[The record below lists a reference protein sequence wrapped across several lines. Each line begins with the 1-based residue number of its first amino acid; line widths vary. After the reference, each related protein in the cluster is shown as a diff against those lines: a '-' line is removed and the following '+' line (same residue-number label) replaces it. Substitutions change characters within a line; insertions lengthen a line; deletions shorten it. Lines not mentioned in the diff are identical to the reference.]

1 MTDTETIVI
10 TDPDSDRYHTFGYI
24 SWWQQEVVRNATVM
38 VIGAGAL
45 GNEVI
50 KNLALM
56 GIGNILIADFDTI
69 EDSNLSRSVLFR
81 ADDRGRRKVDAAAEA
96 AKAINPDVK
105 VKAWHGD
112 INYEMGLG
120 VFRHVDAI
128 VGCLDNREAR
138 LSINRFSWAVD
149 RPWVDGAIQE
159 LMGIVRVFR
168 PGEGACYECTLTD
181 LDYQI
186 INLRYSCPLLAR
198 QDILMGKVPT
208 TPTSASIVAAFQTQE
223 ALKLLHDME
232 VQPGKALMINGLTN
246 DIYLTEYPV
255 KEACMSHSR
264 LEPIIELP
272 EATAAETTLA
282 DLLAIARERLGP
294 EAVLEFDSELV
305 IAMTCNSCGNEEP
318 IFKRMARL
326 YEDAAVC
333 PVCGA
338 KREMRMTHRITGEEA
353 FLERTFAEVDVPPL
367 GIVRARNGSERVY
380 YELTGDKATFCSSL
394 DLKSCHAAA
403 CPAETGANGCNR
415 NNRFA

>member
-1 MTDTETIVI
+1 MTETLVI

-24 SWWQQEVVRNATVM
+24 SWWQQEVVRDATILV
-38 VIGAGAL
+38 VGAGAL
-45 GNEVI
+45 GNEVM

-81 ADDRGRRKVDAAAEA
+81 SSDRGRRKVDAAAEGV
-96 AKAINPDVK
+96 KALNPDVN

-112 INYEMGLG
+112 INFEMGLG

-128 VGCLDNREAR
+128 IGCLDNREAR
-138 LSINRFSWAVD
+138 LSINRFSWAVN

-198 QDILMGKVPT
+198 QDILQGKVPT

-223 ALKLLHDME
+223 ALKLIHNME
-232 VQPGKALMINGLTN
+232 VLPGQALMINGLTN

-255 KEACMSHSR
+255 KEFCMSHSM
-264 LEPIIELP
+264 LDPIIELP
-272 EATAAETTLA
+272 EATAAKTTVA
-282 DLLAIARERLGP
+282 ELLAIAREQIGP
-294 EAVLEFDSELV
+294 EAVLEFNSELV
-305 IAMTCNSCGNEEP
+305 VSFYCDTCETEEP
-318 IFKRMARL
+318 VFQRMARL

-333 PVCGA
+333 PTCGNR
-338 KREMRMTHRITGEEA
+338 REMRLTHRITGDED
-353 FLERTFAEVDVPPL
+353 FLDRTLEQMDMPPL
-367 GIVRARNGSERVY
+367 GIIRARNGNESVY
-380 YELTGDKATFCSSL
+380 YELTGDKDSFL
-394 DLKSCHAAA
+394 Q
-403 CPAETGANGCNR
+403 
-415 NNRFA
+415 FA

>member
-1 MTDTETIVI
+1 MTDTETETIVI

-24 SWWQQEVVRNATVM
+24 SWWQQEVVRNATVL

-50 KNLALM
+50 KNLTLM

-81 ADDRGRRKVDAAAEA
+81 ATDRGRRKVDAAADGV
-96 AKAINPDVK
+96 KALNPDVK

-112 INYEMGLG
+112 INFEMGLG

-128 VGCLDNREAR
+128 IGCLDNREAR
-138 LSINRFSWAVD
+138 LSINRFSWAVN

-198 QDILMGKVPT
+198 ENILQGKVPT
-208 TPTSASIVAAFQTQE
+208 TPTSASIVAAFETQE
-223 ALKLLHDME
+223 ALKLLHNME

-255 KEACMSHSR
+255 KDGCMSHSM
-264 LEPIIELP
+264 LEPIVELP
-272 EATAAETTLA
+272 DATADGTTLA
-282 DLLAIARERLGP
+282 ALLAIARERLGP

-305 IAMTCNSCGNEEP
+305 VAMECGSCGQTEP
-318 IFKRMARL
+318 IFQRMARL

-333 PVCGA
+333 PNCGA
-338 KREMRMTHRITGEEA
+338 KREMRLTHRITGEED
-353 FLERTFAEVDVPPL
+353 FLDRTLAQVDVPPL
-367 GIVRARNGSERVY
+367 GIIRARNGRERVY
-380 YELTGDKATFCSSL
+380 LELTGDKATFL
-394 DLKSCHAAA
+394 QF
-403 CPAETGANGCNR
+403 T
-415 NNRFA
+415 

>member
-1 MTDTETIVI
+1 MTDTEIIVI

-24 SWWQQEVVRNATVM
+24 SWWQQEVVRNATVL
-38 VIGAGAL
+38 VVGAGAL

-81 ADDRGRRKVDAAAEA
+81 STDRGRRKVDAAAEA
-96 AKAINPDVK
+96 VKGINPDVK

-138 LSINRFSWAVD
+138 LSINRFSWAID

-223 ALKLLHDME
+223 ALKLLHNME

-255 KEACMSHSR
+255 KEFCMSHSR
-264 LEPIIELP
+264 LEPIVELP
-272 EATAAETTLA
+272 EATAAATTLA
-282 DLLAIARERLGP
+282 DLLETARGQLGP

-305 IAMTCNSCGNEEP
+305 ISMVCGSCGNEEP

-326 YEDAAVC
+326 YEDAATC
-333 PVCGA
+333 PTCGA
-338 KREMRMTHRITGEEA
+338 KREMQMTHRISGEED
-353 FLERTFAEVDVPPL
+353 FLNRTFAEVDVPPL
-367 GIVRARNGSERVY
+367 GIIRARNGSERVY
-380 YELTGDKATFCSSL
+380 YELTGDKATFL
-394 DLKSCHAAA
+394 Q
-403 CPAETGANGCNR
+403 
-415 NNRFA
+415 FA

>member
-1 MTDTETIVI
+1 MTETIVI

-24 SWWQQEVVRNATVM
+24 SWWQQEVVRNATVL

-69 EDSNLSRSVLFR
+69 EDSNLSRSILFR
-81 ADDRGRRKVDAAAEA
+81 TSDRGRRKVDAAAA
-96 AKAINPDVK
+96 AVKEINPDVK

-112 INYEMGLG
+112 INFEMGLG

-138 LSINRFSWAVD
+138 LSINRFSWAVN

-168 PGEGACYECTLTD
+168 PGDGACYECTLTD
-181 LDYQI
+181 QDYQI

-198 QDILMGKVPT
+198 QDILQGKVPT

-223 ALKLLHDME
+223 ALKLIHGME

-246 DIYLTEYPV
+246 DIYTTEYPV
-255 KEACMSHSR
+255 KEFCMSHST
-264 LEPIIELP
+264 LDPIVELP
-272 EATAAETTLA
+272 KASADKTTLA
-282 DLLAIARERLGP
+282 ELLAVARERLGP

-305 IAMTCNSCGNEEP
+305 VSMVCGSCGNVEP
-318 IFKRMARL
+318 IFQRMARL
-326 YEDAAVC
+326 YEEAAVC
-333 PVCGA
+333 PHCGT
-338 KREMRMTHRITGEEA
+338 KREMQMTHRIDGTED
-353 FLERTFAEVDVPPL
+353 FLDRTLAQVDVPPL
-367 GIVRARNGSERVY
+367 GIIRARNGSERLY
-380 YELTGDKATFCSSL
+380 FELTGDEATFL
-394 DLKSCHAAA
+394 Q
-403 CPAETGANGCNR
+403 
-415 NNRFA
+415 FA

>member
-24 SWWQQEVVRNATVM
+24 SWWQQEVVRNATVL

-81 ADDRGRRKVDAAAEA
+81 TSDRGRRKVDAAAEA
-96 AKAINPDVK
+96 VKALNPDVK
-105 VKAWHGD
+105 VKAWHGN
-112 INYEMGLG
+112 INFEMGLG
-120 VFRHVDAI
+120 VFRHVDVI

-138 LSINRFSWAVD
+138 LSINRFSWAIN

-181 LDYQI
+181 MDYQI

-208 TPTSASIVAAFQTQE
+208 TPTSASIVAAFETQE
-223 ALKLLHDME
+223 ALKLIHNME

-246 DIYLTEYPV
+246 DIYMTEYPV
-255 KEACMSHSR
+255 KEYCMSHSR
-264 LEPIIELP
+264 LEPIEELP
-272 EATAAETTLA
+272 EATAAGTTLA
-282 DLLAIARERLGP
+282 EVLAIARERLGDA
-294 EAVLEFDSELV
+294 AVLEFDSELV
-305 IAMTCNSCGNEEP
+305 VSMTCGACGNVEP

-326 YEDAAVC
+326 YEDEAIC
-333 PVCGA
+333 PNCGA
-338 KREMRMTHRITGEEA
+338 KREMNMTHRITGDED
-353 FLERTFAEVDVPPL
+353 FLERTFAEMDVPPL
-367 GIVRARNGSERVY
+367 GIIRARNGGERVY
-380 YELTGDKATFCSSL
+380 FELTGDKETFL
-394 DLKSCHAAA
+394 Q
-403 CPAETGANGCNR
+403 
-415 NNRFA
+415 FA

>member
-1 MTDTETIVI
+1 MTETLVI
-10 TDPDSDRYHTFGYI
+10 TDPDTDRYHTFGYI
-24 SWWQQEVVRNATVM
+24 SWWQQEVVRNATVLI
-38 VIGAGAL
+38 IGAGAL

-50 KNLALM
+50 KNLTLM

-81 ADDRGRRKVDAAAEA
+81 ASDRGRRKVDAAADGV
-96 AKAINPDVK
+96 KALNPDVK

-120 VFRHVDAI
+120 VFRHVDAV

-138 LSINRFSWAVD
+138 LSINRFSWAVN

-168 PGEGACYECTLTD
+168 PGDGACYECTLTD

-198 QDILMGKVPT
+198 QDILQGKVPT

-255 KEACMSHSR
+255 KEFCMSHST
-264 LEPIIELP
+264 LDPIVELP
-272 EATAAETTLA
+272 DATAAGTTLSE
-282 DLLAIARERLGP
+282 LLAIARERLGP

-305 IAMTCNSCGNEEP
+305 VAMVCHNCQTEEP
-318 IFKRMARL
+318 VFKRMARL

-333 PVCGA
+333 PTCGG
-338 KREMRMTHRITGEEA
+338 RRDMRLTHRITGDEA
-353 FLERTFAEVDVPPL
+353 FLDRTLEGVDVPPL
-367 GIVRARNGSERVY
+367 GIIRARNGSDRVY
-380 YELTGDKATFCSSL
+380 YELTGDKATFL
-394 DLKSCHAAA
+394 Q
-403 CPAETGANGCNR
+403 
-415 NNRFA
+415 FA

>member
-1 MTDTETIVI
+1 MTDTELIVI

-24 SWWQQEVVRNATVM
+24 SWWQQEVVRNATVL

-81 ADDRGRRKVDAAAEA
+81 STDRGRRKVDAAAEA
-96 AKAINPDVK
+96 VKAINPDVK

-138 LSINRFSWAVD
+138 LSINRFSWAID

-223 ALKLLHDME
+223 ALKLLHNME

-255 KEACMSHSR
+255 KEFCMSHSR
-264 LEPIIELP
+264 LDPIVELP
-272 EATAAETTLA
+272 DATAAATTLA
-282 DLLAIARERLGP
+282 DMLTTARGQLGP

-305 IAMTCNSCGNEEP
+305 ISMVCGSCGNEEP

-326 YEDAAVC
+326 YEDAAIC
-333 PVCGA
+333 PTCGA
-338 KREMRMTHRITGEEA
+338 KREMQMTHRISGEED
-353 FLERTFAEVDVPPL
+353 FLDRTFAEVDVPPL
-367 GIVRARNGSERVY
+367 GIIRARNGSERVY
-380 YELTGDKATFCSSL
+380 YELTGDKATFL
-394 DLKSCHAAA
+394 Q
-403 CPAETGANGCNR
+403 
-415 NNRFA
+415 FA

>member
-1 MTDTETIVI
+1 MTDTETETIVI

-24 SWWQQEVVRNATVM
+24 SWWQQEVVRNATVL

-50 KNLALM
+50 KNLTLM

-81 ADDRGRRKVDAAAEA
+81 ATDRGRRKVDAAADGV
-96 AKAINPDVK
+96 KALNPDVK

-112 INYEMGLG
+112 INFEMGLG

-128 VGCLDNREAR
+128 IGCLDNREAR
-138 LSINRFSWAVD
+138 LSINRFSWAVN

-198 QDILMGKVPT
+198 ENILQGKVPT
-208 TPTSASIVAAFQTQE
+208 TPTSASIVAAFETQE
-223 ALKLLHDME
+223 ALKLLHNME

-255 KEACMSHSR
+255 KDGCMSHSM
-264 LEPIIELP
+264 LEPIVELP
-272 EATAAETTLA
+272 DATAGETTLA
-282 DLLAIARERLGP
+282 ALLAIARERLGP

-305 IAMTCNSCGNEEP
+305 VAMECGSCGQTEP
-318 IFKRMARL
+318 IFQRMARL

-333 PVCGA
+333 PNCSA
-338 KREMRMTHRITGEEA
+338 KREMRLTHRITGEED
-353 FLERTFAEVDVPPL
+353 FLDRTLAQVDVPPL
-367 GIVRARNGSERVY
+367 GIIRARNGRERVY
-380 YELTGDKATFCSSL
+380 LELTGDKATFL
-394 DLKSCHAAA
+394 QF
-403 CPAETGANGCNR
+403 T
-415 NNRFA
+415 